1 MDKPSQREDLDHK
14 PENAG
19 KVGGEHKK
27 INQQGE
33 HPRDREPDTTS
44 QPAKPD

>member
-1 MDKPSQREDLDHK
+1 MKKPSQREDLDHK

-27 INQQGE
+27 INQKGE
-33 HPRDREPDTTS
+33 QERTMHPSE
-44 QPAKPD
+44 QVKHQN